1 MSLLKLHVIAGFLSV
16 TYKKKKKK
24 SAFVVSVLPLKGLTQ
39 FPYKKKK

>member
-16 TYKKKKKK
+16 TYKKKKK